1 MNVKCPN
8 CNAEIL
14 RIVIEGKDVEFEN
27 VHQIEYT
34 KEQIKKMARVF
45 GIDYKL
51 DEGPTDS
58 EMLDWLDQSFSID
71 VAYYTGSDTAKRWW
85 HLKRDPLDKKPLREA
100 IAAAMRESGG
110 E

>member
-1 MNVKCPN
+1 MNNHRACCAHSRVSRKHRGN
-8 CNAEIL
+8 SAIHVNEIW
-14 RIVIEGKDVEFEN
+14 VCDDCGKLFEPI
-27 VHQIEYT
+27 H
-34 KEQIKKMARVF
+34 
-45 GIDYKL
+45 
-51 DEGPTDS
+51 GPTDS

-100 IAAAMRESGG
+100 IAVAMRESGG